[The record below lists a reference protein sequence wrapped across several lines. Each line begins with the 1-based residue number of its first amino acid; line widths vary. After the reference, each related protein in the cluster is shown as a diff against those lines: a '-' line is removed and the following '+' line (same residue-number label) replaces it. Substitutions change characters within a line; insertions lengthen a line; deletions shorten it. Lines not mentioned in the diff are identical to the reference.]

1 MPGTNDSSQSMSDHA
16 SENSQHQTFKVDQML
31 DPMFIDHGRYVDRDK
46 TINAFETK
54 ESGYFHAMRDAYQ
67 FARERIIDSAEK
79 LSFKLI
85 DQIQQKTYENVE
97 STNYEQL
104 KKMPDYERE
113 CYGVEEG
120 VITQK
125 KLTDGYFGA
134 MKFSDE
140 GIAFVRQMS
149 DNVKIMKNQTKNYV
163 HNEHMDMIINN
174 NSYRFLRELD
184 EDDLNKMMEEAIQRF
199 NQTVSTVDGKQK
211 EKAIFDLCKTL
222 ELIHPYRDCNCRTF
236 VMILQNVLR
245 QKHGLEPIIQSNPN
259 LIDNLGYDEYMQ
271 TVITR
276 DQYQKDIK
284 IASKQLH
291 EIHQQAMSKQ
301 MGAQDILIRD
311 GVVHD
316 KERLL
321 KVEDSSSLF
330 NHSEAE
336 SNYNPG
342 SVNTMKSQYS
352 NDQGDVLSIHTT
364 KSEYFD
370 DDNDIFNKTIESVDL
385 TNNNA
390 DQGMPMLFNTPKE
403 CEFILLSKK

>member
-1 MPGTNDSSQSMSDHA
+1 MSGTNDSSQSMSDHA

-67 FARERIIDSAEK
+67 FARELIIDSADK
-79 LSFKLI
+79 LSVKLI

-113 CYGVEEG
+113 FYGVEEG

-184 EDDLNKMMEEAIQRF
+184 EDDGRSDSAI
-199 NQTVSTVDGKQK
+199 
-211 EKAIFDLCKTL
+211 
-222 ELIHPYRDCNCRTF
+222 
-236 VMILQNVLR
+236 
-245 QKHGLEPIIQSNPN
+245 
-259 LIDNLGYDEYMQ
+259 
-271 TVITR
+271 
-276 DQYQKDIK
+276 
-284 IASKQLH
+284 
-291 EIHQQAMSKQ
+291 
-301 MGAQDILIRD
+301 
-311 GVVHD
+311 
-316 KERLL
+316 
-321 KVEDSSSLF
+321 
-330 NHSEAE
+330 
-336 SNYNPG
+336 
-342 SVNTMKSQYS
+342 
-352 NDQGDVLSIHTT
+352 
-364 KSEYFD
+364 
-370 DDNDIFNKTIESVDL
+370 
-385 TNNNA
+385 
-390 DQGMPMLFNTPKE
+390 
-403 CEFILLSKK
+403 